1 MVALIIQIVA
11 GVAAGIAI
19 GVYAGRAIALFA
31 IASKK
36 AKRARTDMVNA
47 PTWMPSHGWLDHGP
61 IGAFDVRAIS
71 HLPADEYLKALD
83 EMKKERAELYE
94 RRAKKRE
101 DDRRKRRVQKA
112 TEYAQALQDRRRAFA
127 WPYWEIT
134 SRQAEKREANI
145 ILREVIAEQTLRDLE
160 KLRREAEELS
170 KEAS

>member
-1 MVALIIQIVA
+1 MVALIIQFI
-11 GVAAGIAI
+11 AGII
-19 GVYAGRAIALFA
+19 LGVYVGRSIALFVG
-31 IASKK
+31 ASAK
-36 AKRARTDMVNA
+36 AKRARLDMVNA

-101 DDRRKRRVQKA
+101 DDRRKRRMQKA

-134 SRQAEKREANI
+134 ARQAEKREANI
-145 ILREVIAEQTLRDLE
+145 ILREVIAEQTMKALEDL
-160 KLRREAEELS
+160 KCEADERS
-170 KEAS
+170 KEEA